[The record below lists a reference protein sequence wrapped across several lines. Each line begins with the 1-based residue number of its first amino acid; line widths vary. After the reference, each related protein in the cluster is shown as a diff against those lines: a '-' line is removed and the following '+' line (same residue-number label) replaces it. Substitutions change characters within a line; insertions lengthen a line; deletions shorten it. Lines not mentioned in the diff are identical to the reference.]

1 MKNFT
6 SESVTEGHPDKLAD
20 KISDSF
26 LDLTLS
32 LAGDKKDVKAAI
44 ETMLTGSKVVVAG
57 EISRHLV
64 DDVKK
69 QSEKIVH
76 NVLNEV
82 GYTKDSL
89 QKNIIDIEIVDEL
102 KPQSSELARA
112 HEESDD
118 GSELSGDQGMMH
130 GFACLQT
137 PVLMPA
143 AISWAHDLAKRL
155 TEVRKN
161 KTLPYL
167 RPDGKSQV
175 TVSYRNKKPFVHSVV
190 LSTQHDESVS
200 LGDLREDLKEKVVVD
215 VLGDFLT
222 NQSKFYIQTSG
233 TWHEG
238 GPIVDTG
245 LTGRKIT
252 VDTYGGYIPNGGGA
266 FSGKDPSKV
275 DRSGAYYARFAA
287 IQALKEFKNQGVSE
301 VEIQVAYA
309 IHKPTPIS
317 VDVKTD
323 RSDLDPEIE
332 DYVKSLRWDLAYI
345 NQKLDLWNCRY
356 EPLSSYGHFGRED
369 LNLSWED
376 Y

>member
-20 KISDSF
+20 KISDSV

-32 LAGDKKDVKAAI
+32 LTSDKKDVKAAI
-44 ETMLTGSKVVVAG
+44 ETMLTGSKIIVAG
-57 EISRHLV
+57 EISNHLV

-69 QSEKIVH
+69 QLETIIH

-82 GYTKDSL
+82 GYAKDSL
-89 QKNIIDIEIVDEL
+89 QKDINEIEIIDEL
-102 KPQSSELARA
+102 KPQSFELARA
-112 HEESDD
+112 HKESDD
-118 GSELSGDQGMMH
+118 SDELSGDQGMMH

-143 AISWAHDLAKRL
+143 SISWAHDLAKKL

-175 TVSYRNKKPFVHSVV
+175 TIAYKDKKPFVHSVV
-190 LSTQHDESVS
+190 LSTQHDESIS
-200 LGDLREDLKEKVVVD
+200 LKDLREDLREKVVFD
-215 VLGDFLT
+215 VLGNFL
-222 NQSKFYIQTSG
+222 NDQSKFYIQTSG

-238 GPIVDTG
+238 GPVVDTG

-287 IQALKEFKNQGVSE
+287 IQALKKFKHQGVSE

-309 IHKPTPIS
+309 IHKPKPIS
-317 VDVKTD
+317 VGVKTD
-323 RSDLDPEIE
+323 RSDLDFEIE
-332 DYVKSLRWDLAYI
+332 DYVNSMKWDLAYI
-345 NQKLDLWNCRY
+345 NKKLDLWNCQY
-356 EPLSSYGHFGRED
+356 EPLSSYGHFGRKD
-369 LNLSWED
+369 LNLPWED